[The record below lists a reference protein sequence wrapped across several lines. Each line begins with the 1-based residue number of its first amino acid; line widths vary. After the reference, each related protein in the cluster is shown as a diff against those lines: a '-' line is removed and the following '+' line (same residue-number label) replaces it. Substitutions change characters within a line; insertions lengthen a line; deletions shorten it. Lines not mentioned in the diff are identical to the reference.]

1 MTAAVPPPAG
11 ARPPGA
17 GPPSG
22 AGKPPLPVTRRRR
35 WLRRLVIAGVVTPV
49 VIAIVGFWIVPPIV
63 KHVLETQVRDVLGRR
78 VTVGRVRA
86 NPFALSLTIDDL
98 QIFETDQRTPF
109 VGFGRLYVNA
119 ELASVYHR
127 APVVREIRLD
137 SPRIHLVRLTATA
150 GAWADPS
157 AYNFSDILA
166 RLAARAPHPEPPSEP
181 GPPARFS
188 INNVRITDGK
198 ITFDDRPLAST
209 HEISGFDLGV
219 PFVSTLPTFID
230 TFVEPGLHLSIDGAP
245 FAILGRSKP
254 FKDSL
259 ETTLELRAHR
269 LDLTRYLPYVPVPLR
284 FDLVSALLDVAVD
297 VSFVRPST
305 DAPRLTA
312 RGRVALDQVLLRE
325 KSAAPLVGLG
335 QLEVVVASADLLAQ
349 RFKVD
354 RVAVTG
360 LDVHARRLADGM
372 LNLERLAPAPPGPA
386 PKARAPTARPIGG
399 TTPARQPTAR
409 EEPGPR
415 FEIAEIVLEKAT
427 LHVRDERVHPA
438 FELRVD
444 DLTASVRGLSNIP
457 GARPATV
464 ALGLRATP
472 GGIFKQEGTFSLT
485 PLAASGSF
493 TWEGIEPARFAPY
506 YRPAIA
512 FDVREGRV
520 RLGAKYEFGAAVKEG
535 TAAAAGSGA
544 GSAPSVPVRV
554 TDAFIEVAGLA
565 LRRPDARD
573 DFFGVEDLAVRG
585 IDVEPIR
592 HTAAVREI
600 VTRGGRVMA
609 ERSAAGVLDL
619 SQLIP
624 PPGGG
629 VGAAGGGRGAGPG
642 ATEPRGRPPGPEPP
656 ASPVPE
662 PEPPGEPWNV
672 TLGRL
677 ELAGWSAH
685 FDDRLVK
692 PRASLTVS
700 PIAVTASGFGTAPG
714 ARGTFDVKLGIN
726 KRGRLSLSGTAGLAP
741 VTADV
746 KLDLR
751 GLEIL
756 PLQPYFADRVNLLV
770 TDGALSVT
778 GRAKVELPPAPA
790 RPPGQAPAAA
800 PVPHISFTGD
810 IDLANLASIDGD
822 KHEELLRWKSFHI
835 GRLAV
840 STVPSALAIA
850 DISLT
855 DFYSRLMI
863 FPDAHFN
870 VEDVLTPPAARGSGP
885 PGKAGAE
892 TGAKGVLATKGGA
905 ANPGRTSTSTAAAS
919 SPAASSSAAAPRISI
934 GQVTLQGGHVSFT
947 DRLIRP
953 NYAAELTDLAGRVS
967 GLSADGATQADVDV
981 RGSLDHSG
989 NLSIVG
995 KVNPLAKDLFVDLKV
1010 RLEDFEL
1017 PPTSPY
1023 AGKYAGY
1030 GISKGKLSLALDYH
1044 IADRKLDARN
1054 RLVIDQFTFGD
1065 KVASPDATGLPV
1077 RLAVALLKDR
1087 NGVIDIDLPVA
1098 GSLDNPDFKVGRAV
1112 LKVLGNLIVKA
1123 ATAPFSMIASLFG
1136 GGEELSRLDFAPGA
1150 ASLDAKGR
1158 SKVTSLAKA
1167 LDQRP
1172 GLSFEIEGGADRERD
1187 REGLERNLYE
1197 RKLKTQKLLE
1207 LVESGAAVS
1216 SDPDGVVFDAAERD
1230 RLVDK
1235 AYRAETFPKPRNA
1248 LGRPKELPVPE
1259 MEKLLLANTIVD
1271 DDALRALAERRATT
1285 VREALARAAPS
1296 GAERLFLIPPRLT
1309 IASEGP
1315 GNRVEFKLKKN

>member
-1 MTAAVPPPAG
+1 VTTTTTTTAAPPPSAG
-11 ARPPGA
+11 APP
-17 GPPSG
+17 
-22 AGKPPLPVTRRRR
+22 PVTRRRR
-35 WLRRLVIAGVVTPV
+35 WLRRLLIAWMVSPV
-49 VIAIVGFWIVPPIV
+49 VIAILGFWIVPPIV
-63 KHVLETQVRDVLGRR
+63 KHVLETQVSDALGRR

-86 NPFALSLTIDDL
+86 NPFALSLTIEDL
-98 QIFETDQRTPF
+98 QVFEPDQRTPF

-137 SPRIHLVRLTATA
+137 SLRVHLVRLTATA

-166 RLAARAPHPEPPSEP
+166 RLAARAPAHPEPPPEP

-198 ITFDDRPLAST
+198 VTFDDRPLGST
-209 HEISGFDLGV
+209 HELSGFDLGL
-219 PFVSTLPTFID
+219 PFVSTLPTFVD

-245 FAILGRSKP
+245 FAILGRTKP
-254 FKDSL
+254 FKDSR
-259 ETTLELRAHR
+259 ETTLELRIHR

-284 FDLVSALLDVAVD
+284 FDLVSALLEVAVD
-297 VSFVRPST
+297 VSFVRPSA

-335 QLEVVVASADLLAQ
+335 QLEVVVGSADLLAQ

-354 RVAVTG
+354 RVALTG
-360 LDVHARRLADGM
+360 LDVHARRLADGT
-372 LNLERLAPAPPGPA
+372 LNLERLAPAPAAPA
-386 PKARAPTARPIGG
+386 TKARAPTAPPIGG
-399 TTPARQPTAR
+399 TTTPARPPSTR
-409 EEPGPR
+409 EGPGPR
-415 FEIAEIVLEKAT
+415 FEIAEILLDKAT
-427 LHVRDERVHPA
+427 LHARDERVHPA

-444 DLTASVRGLSNIP
+444 DLTASVRGLSNVP

-464 ALGLRATP
+464 TLGLRATP
-472 GGIFKQEGTFSLT
+472 GGTFKQEGTLSLT
-485 PLAASGSF
+485 PLAATGSF
-493 TWEGIEPARFAPY
+493 TWEGLEPARFAPY
-506 YRPAIA
+506 YRPDIA
-512 FDVREGRV
+512 FDVRAGRV
-520 RLGAKYEFGAAVKEG
+520 RLGAKYEVGAAVEEG
-535 TAAAAGSGA
+535 TAAASGA
-544 GSAPSVPVRV
+544 GAGSRASVPVRV

-565 LRRPDARD
+565 LRRADAHD

-585 IDVEPIR
+585 VDVDPAR
-592 HTAAVREI
+592 HTAVVREI

-619 SQLIP
+619 SQLVP
-624 PPGGG
+624 PAGTGAGAG
-629 VGAAGGGRGAGPG
+629 VAGAGGGAGPA

-656 ASPVPE
+656 ASPE
-662 PEPPGEPWNV
+662 PGPPPGEPWNV

-741 VTADV
+741 VAADV

-756 PLQPYFADRVNLLV
+756 PWQPYFADRVNLLV

-778 GRAKVELPPAPA
+778 GRAKIELPPAPA
-790 RPPGQAPAAA
+790 RPPGKAAAAA
-800 PVPHISFTGD
+800 PDPRISFTGD
-810 IDLANLASIDGD
+810 IDVANLASIDGD

-870 VEDVLTPPAARGSGP
+870 VEDVLTPPAARGSAP
-885 PGKAGAE
+885 PATTAGAG
-892 TGAKGVLATKGGA
+892 TGAAAKRAKGLVATKGAPA
-905 ANPGRTSTSTAAAS
+905 APGRTSKATAAAS
-919 SPAASSSAAAPRISI
+919 SAATPRISI

-981 RGSLDHSG
+981 RGSVDHSG

-1010 RLEDFEL
+1010 RLKDFEL

-1044 IADRKLDARN
+1044 IADRKLDASN

-1087 NGVIDIDLPVA
+1087 NGVIDIDVPVA

-1150 ASLDAKGR
+1150 ASLDARGR
-1158 SKVTSLAKA
+1158 AKVTSLAKA

-1187 REGLERNLYE
+1187 REGLKRTLYE

-1207 LVESGAAVS
+1207 LVESGAAVA
-1216 SDPDGVVFDAAERD
+1216 SDPDGVVFDPTERD

-1248 LGRPKELPVPE
+1248 FGRPKELPVPE